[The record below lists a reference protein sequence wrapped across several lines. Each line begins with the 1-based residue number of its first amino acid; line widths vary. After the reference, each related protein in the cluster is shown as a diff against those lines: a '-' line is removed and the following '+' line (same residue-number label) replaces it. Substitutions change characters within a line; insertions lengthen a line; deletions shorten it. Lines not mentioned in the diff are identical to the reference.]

1 MTRPEPPAAPFGE
14 DCPPPPPPPPL
25 PVFGAPA
32 VQYQELLK

>member
-14 DCPPPPPPPPL
+14 DCPPPPPPPL